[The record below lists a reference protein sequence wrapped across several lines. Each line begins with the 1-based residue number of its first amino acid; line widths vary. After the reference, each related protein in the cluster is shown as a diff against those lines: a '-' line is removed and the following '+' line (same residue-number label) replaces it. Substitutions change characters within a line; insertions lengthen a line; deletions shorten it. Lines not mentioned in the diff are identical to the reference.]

1 VPGTAEE
8 GYLHCG
14 PSGAGH
20 FVKMVHNGIEYGL
33 MAAYAEGLNILKH
46 ANAGKSHRETDA
58 ETTPLRN
65 PENYQYDFNLADV
78 TEVWRR
84 GSVVASWLLD
94 LTAIFSSR
102 TANSRTL
109 LRPRLRFR
117 RRTLDDTCRH
127 RIHCACARSDC
138 FSIPEVYVARRRRF
152 CRKSIVPRCA
162 FSSAA
167 NIEKKSGH

>member
-1 VPGTAEE
+1 
-8 GYLHCG
+8 
-14 PSGAGH
+14 
-20 FVKMVHNGIEYGL
+20 

-65 PENYQYDFNLADV
+65 PEKLSIRFQFLRTSPKYGAAA
-78 TEVWRR
+78 
-84 GSVVASWLLD
+84 ASWRPGCSTD
-94 LTAIFSSR
+94 RDFSSR

-138 FSIPEVYVARRRRF
+138 FSIPEVYVARRRTILPQKY
-152 CRKSIVPRCA
+152 CPRCA

-167 NIEKKSGH
+167 TSKRSPGTKNFKGHFAPEDRNSLS